1 MIALLAVVSLFTSC
15 SGGGSTETSS
25 PSTPRVPIVVTLTP
39 AVASISTIQT
49 QQFTAVVDNATN
61 SAVTWEVDGIQS
73 GNITVGL
80 ISPDGLYTPPARAGT
95 HIITATSVEN
105 PATSGSADITVKFLS
120 GMLTY
125 HNDNERSG
133 QNLNEVALTPSNIN
147 TATFGK
153 LFSFP
158 VDGYIYAQPLYVS
171 DVPIAGQLH
180 NVVFVATEHDS
191 VYAFDADNPDGTLL
205 WHTSFINPSSGV
217 TTVPSSDVSCT
228 DLVPEI
234 GITSTPVIDPGTGVL
249 YTVTKTKENG
259 AYVHRL
265 HALDITT
272 GMDKVAGGI
281 EIQASFPGTAPP
293 NDDNGNVIFNSRW
306 QLQRAALLLSNG
318 VLYVAFASHC
328 DYDPSHGW
336 VLAYDPQTLNL
347 LGVFNA
353 SPNGSLGG
361 IWQSG
366 GGPAADTSGNVFVIT
381 GNGSFDADTGGQDFG
396 DSFLK
401 LTNGSLT
408 LSDYFT
414 PYNQASLSAADAD
427 LGSGGPL
434 LLPDQSVG
442 PPHLLVSAGKE
453 GTIYLLNRDNMGQFQ
468 PGSDSQI
475 VQSLHSALD
484 GGLFSTPTYFE
495 NKVYFVAANDSLRA
509 YALSNGLLSLSGLS
523 TTIFGWP
530 GATPV
535 ISANGTKDAIVW
547 ALQTNGSGA
556 PAVLHA
562 YAASDVSIDLYS
574 SDQNS
579 VRDNPGAAVKFSV
592 PTIVNGRV
600 YVGTQDRL
608 SVFGL
613 LP

>member
-1 MIALLAVVSLFTSC
+1 
-15 SGGGSTETSS
+15 
-25 PSTPRVPIVVTLTP
+25 VVTLAP
-39 AVASISTIQT
+39 QAASVNTIQT
-49 QQFTAVVDNATN
+49 QQFTATVEN
-61 SAVTWEVDGIQS
+61 SSNLQVSWRVDGIPG
-73 GNITVGL
+73 GNESVGTV
-80 ISPDGLYTPPARAGT
+80 SPTGLYTPPARAGT

-105 PATSGSADITVKFLS
+105 PSKNGSANVTVTFLS

-125 HNDNERSG
+125 HNDNTRSG
-133 QNLNEVALTPSNIN
+133 QNLQEVALTPSNVN

-158 VDGYIYAQPLYVS
+158 VDGFIYAQPLYVS
-171 DVPIAGQLH
+171 NVPIAGQLH

-191 VYAFDADNPDGTLL
+191 VYAFDADNSGGTPL

-217 TTVPSSDVSCT
+217 TTVPSSDVSCS

-234 GITSTPVIDPGTGVL
+234 GITSTPVIDPSRGVL
-249 YTVTKTKENG
+249 YTVAKTKENG

-272 GMDKVAGGI
+272 GVDKVAGGM
-281 EIQASFPGTAPP
+281 EIQASFPGTATP
-293 NDDNGNVIFNSRW
+293 NDGNGNVLFASRW

-328 DYDPSHGW
+328 DNTPYHGW
-336 VLAYDPQTLNL
+336 ALAYDSQTLNL
-347 LGVFNA
+347 VAGFNDT
-353 SPNGSLGG
+353 PNGGLGG
-361 IWQSG
+361 IWLSG
-366 GGPAADTSGNVFVIT
+366 GGPAADASGNIFVIS
-381 GNGSFDADTGGQDFG
+381 GNGTFDADLGGQDFG
-396 DSFLK
+396 DTFLK
-401 LTNGSLT
+401 LTPGSLT

-414 PYNQASLSAADAD
+414 PHNQASLSSADAD

-434 LLPDQSVG
+434 LLPDQSIG

-453 GTIYLLNRDNMGQFQ
+453 GTIYLLNRDNMGHFQ
-468 PGSDSQI
+468 SGSDSQI
-475 VQSLHSALD
+475 VQSLHWALD
-484 GGLFSTPTYFE
+484 GPLFSTPAYFE
-495 NKVYFVAANDSLRA
+495 NTVYFVAAKDTLRA
-509 YALSNGLLSLSGLS
+509 YTLRNGLLSLSGQS

-535 ISANGTKDAIVW
+535 ISANGMSDAIVW

-556 PAVLHA
+556 PARLRA
-562 YAASDVSIDLYS
+562 YSASDVSIEFYDS
-574 SDQNS
+574 NQNTI
-579 VRDNPGAAVKFSV
+579 RDNPGAAVKFTV
-592 PTIVNGRV
+592 PTIVNGKV